1 MAGTRL
7 RARDYADSEDGHLF
21 YRRYV
26 TPMKMHSQML
36 SDSPE
41 VARSRICEGGG
52 EGGKSNGP
60 LWLVAAP
67 ASFPPS
73 DERQSLAPGSRSPVT
88 GISTCRRGVPS
99 RLRAEG
105 RHQRRYDLI
114 LLL

>member
-41 VARSRICEGGG
+41 VARSRICEGGRG
-52 EGGKSNGP
+52 EGGGREIKRAIMARGCAGF
-60 LWLVAAP
+60 LP
-67 ASFPPS
+67 A
-73 DERQSLAPGSRSPVT
+73 V
-88 GISTCRRGVPS
+88 
-99 RLRAEG
+99 
-105 RHQRRYDLI
+105 
-114 LLL
+114 